1 MSGNRINNPESIS
14 GDDSNIW
21 TETMRDE
28 PSFYDLERQKDIE
41 ADQGPIP
48 ETDIAAHMLDVS
60 SEQQGELV
68 DYLNQINSGA
78 ELHGDAFSA
87 YEDYLDKNQLS
98 DTSEAMAAWQKELS
112 GQLERYERMDRCIMS
127 GLEDL
132 DRSENAGK
140 TLAEVFE
147 VRAMQIQ
154 QQLTPAIDADK
165 SKEIT
170 DEQRDALIG
179 QYNEYQN
186 LANWAPDVRRSL
198 EYNSRI
204 ESDAG
209 KIGENMP
216 NNIDIDTMIED
227 LQAEIKKRQGA
238 LGVLK
243 ARDQRDY
250 GDTVLDATIKLN
262 QKQAD
267 LHVIRMIQLA
277 NSDQSEDET
286 VSPENATAT
295 IEKYISDR
303 EKYID
308 NLTQARAQYVKG
320 SAEYQ
325 DLTKKRSKWYRE
337 IDAARRVAR
346 QLGLDVNEHDAEEA

>member
-1 MSGNRINNPESIS
+1 MNGNRANNPEST
-14 GDDSNIW
+14 GDNSNLW
-21 TETMRDE
+21 MEAMLDE
-28 PSFYDLERQKDIE
+28 PSFYDPERQKDIE
-41 ADQGPIP
+41 TDQGSIP

-60 SEQQGELV
+60 SGQQDELI
-68 DYLNQINSGA
+68 DYLNQINSGT

-98 DTSEAMAAWQKELS
+98 DTSEAKAAWQKELS
-112 GQLERYERMDRCIMS
+112 GQLERYERMDGCIMS

-132 DRSENAGK
+132 GRSENTGK

-147 VRAMQIQ
+147 ARAAQIQ
-154 QQLTPAIDADK
+154 QQLASAIDANK
-165 SKEIT
+165 PRERT

-204 ESDAG
+204 ESDTR

-267 LHVIRMIQLA
+267 LHVMRMI
-277 NSDQSEDET
+277 
-286 VSPENATAT
+286 
-295 IEKYISDR
+295 
-303 EKYID
+303 
-308 NLTQARAQYVKG
+308 
-320 SAEYQ
+320 
-325 DLTKKRSKWYRE
+325 
-337 IDAARRVAR
+337 
-346 QLGLDVNEHDAEEA
+346 